1 MKILAKASVIL
12 CLSAPITPAAEVAC
26 AFTDLCTGL
35 AGCAPPDEDATIRL
49 RPDTTGAEV
58 TMDGETFRMVL
69 AGPADK
75 NPVTYFDDVDDDEGG
90 GMMLSLF
97 DNDSIVMTI
106 HGDLF
111 GPFTAT
117 AIGICEVAQ

>member
-1 MKILAKASVIL
+1 MKTLAKVLVIL
-12 CLSAPITPAAEVAC
+12 YLSAPMAMAAEVTC
-26 AFTDLCTGL
+26 TFTDLCTGR
-35 AGCAPPDEDATIRL
+35 AGCAPPDEDATIRI
-49 RPDTTGAEV
+49 RPDATGAEV
-58 TMDGETFRMVL
+58 TMDGETFRMVR

-75 NPVTYFDDVDDDEGG
+75 NPVTYFDDVNDDEGG

-97 DNDSIVMTI
+97 DDDSIVMTI

-117 AIGICEVAQ
+117 AIGACEAAQ